1 MAKSLWHLS
10 KLKYLGNID
19 NQFFIN
25 GNHTMQ
31 SLIWDDIRIF
41 LVVART
47 GTISKAAELLGIG
60 VATVSRKIERLENT
74 FGMPLFLRHQA
85 GYRLT
90 EDGAELLEKAKAME
104 ITASSFLFEADIRAT
119 IAGSVRFATL
129 ETLANHLIMPNL
141 SALQKNYPNLTLEI
155 TTDIYSVNLHRR
167 DADLALRIIRPEQ
180 GHVNVRQVGSL
191 GFGLYGSE
199 TYLAT
204 CPAGVFRGEYNNA
217 HFIGWTNEYSQ
228 LPSVNWLKQAL
239 QGRPL
244 SVATTSICTQIAAAN
259 AGLGLAVLPH
269 IAAND
274 SGLICISSDLGIDK
288 PIWLV
293 IQSDL
298 AHSPRIRKVADFLA
312 EVVSQ
317 NQDKLSG

>member
-1 MAKSLWHLS
+1 
-10 KLKYLGNID
+10 
-19 NQFFIN
+19 
-25 GNHTMQ
+25 MQ
-31 SLIWDDIRIF
+31 SLIWDDIRVF
-41 LVVART
+41 LVVAQT

-74 FGMPLFLRHQA
+74 FGMPLFLRHQT

-90 EDGAELLEKAKAME
+90 EDGAELLEKAKSME
-104 ITASSFLFEADIRAT
+104 IAASSFLFEADIRAT
-119 IAGSVRFATL
+119 ITGSVRFATL

-141 SALQKNYPNLTLEI
+141 PALQKNYPNLTLEI

-180 GHVNVRQVGSL
+180 GHVNVRQVGIL

-199 TYLAT
+199 TYLST
-204 CPAGVFRGEYNNA
+204 CPASIFRGEYNDA

-228 LPSVNWLKQAL
+228 LPSVNWLKQTL

-274 SGLICISSDLGIDK
+274 AGLICISSDLGIDK

-298 AHSPRIRKVADFLA
+298 AHSPRVRKVADFLA
-312 EVVSQ
+312 EVVFQ

>member
-10 KLKYLGNID
+10 KLKYLGNIG

-25 GNHTMQ
+25 GNYTMQ

-90 EDGAELLEKAKAME
+90 EDGAELLEKAKNME
-104 ITASSFLFEADIRAT
+104 IAASSFLFEADIRAT

-141 SALQKNYPNLTLEI
+141 PALQKNYPNLTLEI

-180 GHVNVRQVGSL
+180 GHVNVRQVGIL

-204 CPAGVFRGEYNNA
+204 CPASIFRGEYNNA

-228 LPSVNWLKQAL
+228 LPSVNWLKQTL

-312 EVVSQ
+312 EVVFQ